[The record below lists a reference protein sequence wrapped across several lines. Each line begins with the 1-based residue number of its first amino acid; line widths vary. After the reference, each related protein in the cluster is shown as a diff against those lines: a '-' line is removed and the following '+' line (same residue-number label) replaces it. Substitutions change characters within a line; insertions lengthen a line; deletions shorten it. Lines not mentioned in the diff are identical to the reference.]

1 MLQVFAVD
9 RVNCRVI
16 DDGDADFG
24 TGDPFGT
31 QGLGGETKQLGFVD
45 EDVRLL
51 VRDLDLDLVLL
62 LGVAIF
68 SAAYGLYLLRAVRAA
83 YEMDDG
89 PLDKTAV
96 ELVRHQAISMMPKGK
111 IMSRKVLK

>member
-1 MLQVFAVD
+1 MNAKLEVCFVTSW
-9 RVNCRVI
+9 VN
-16 DDGDADFG
+16 
-24 TGDPFGT
+24 
-31 QGLGGETKQLGFVD
+31 EMS
-45 EDVRLL
+45 
-51 VRDLDLDLVLL
+51 DLDLDLVLL

>member
-1 MLQVFAVD
+1 MARKAASETPPTKGLAAGGL
-9 RVNCRVI
+9 VNAKLEVC
-16 DDGDADFG
+16 
-24 TGDPFGT
+24 
-31 QGLGGETKQLGFVD
+31 FVTSWVN
-45 EDVRLL
+45 EMS
-51 VRDLDLDLVLL
+51 DLDLDLVLL

>member
-1 MLQVFAVD
+1 MNAKLEVCFVTSW
-9 RVNCRVI
+9 VN
-16 DDGDADFG
+16 
-24 TGDPFGT
+24 
-31 QGLGGETKQLGFVD
+31 EMS
-45 EDVRLL
+45 
-51 VRDLDLDLVLL
+51 DLDLVLL

-68 SAAYGLYLLRAVRAA
+68 SAAYGLYLLRPFRAA

-111 IMSRKVLK
+111 IMSRKVFEITELGSNNRSQLQGFSHG